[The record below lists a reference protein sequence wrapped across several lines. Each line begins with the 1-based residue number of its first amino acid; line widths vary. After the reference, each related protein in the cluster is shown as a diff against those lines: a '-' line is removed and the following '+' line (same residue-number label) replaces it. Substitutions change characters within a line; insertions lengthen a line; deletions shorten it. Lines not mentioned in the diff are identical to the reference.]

1 MKDLLIFILWILI
14 RLGPGVL
21 LASIGF
27 LGDEWK
33 HGVIA
38 GCGVMLIVM
47 SIERMVKEIK
57 E

>member
-27 LGDEWK
+27 LGDEWN
-33 HGVIA
+33 HGALA
-38 GCGVMLIVM
+38 GSGVMLIVM
-47 SIERMVKEIK
+47 GVESMLREAKE
-57 E
+57 

>member
-1 MKDLLIFILWILI
+1 MRDLFIFILWILI
-14 RLGPGVL
+14 RLGPGVI

-27 LGDEWK
+27 LGDEWN

-38 GCGVMLIVM
+38 GFGVMLIVM
-47 SIERMVKEIK
+47 GIERMVKEIK

>member
-1 MKDLLIFILWILI
+1 MKDLFIFILWILI

-27 LGDEWK
+27 LGDEWNN
-33 HGVIA
+33 GVLA
-38 GCGVMLIVM
+38 GSGVMLIVM
-47 SIERMVKEIK
+47 GVEKMIKEIK